1 MKKLLKTATLVPCV
15 LGFSPMLQAA
25 ESLED
30 LSAQLE
36 EIQQKILILEAE
48 RAVNAEAREWRYAD
62 SVVHFAGYAD
72 TNFVDTDG
80 GDGEFTVGNF
90 APIFHY
96 RYGDILM
103 LESELEVEVNE
114 DGETEVALEYL
125 TVDAFLNDYVAL
137 VAGKFLSPIG
147 QFRQNLHP
155 SWINKLASAP
165 PGFGH
170 DGAAPVSDVGVQ
182 LRGGFPLGGF
192 RSNYALFVSNGPI
205 IKAEIEDGEFE
216 LDGVEA
222 EGTSSDNDG
231 EKVYGGRFGILPAR
245 HLEIGFSLATGKAT
259 VAEIENGD
267 SALLSG
273 EGARDYDVLGMDF
286 AYQYNDF
293 QLRGEYVETDVG
305 GTTQGVAASGGAS
318 WETWYTQAS
327 YRPGQSKFEYVTR
340 YAEFDSPH
348 SSRDQEQIAIG
359 MNYLFTNSALL
370 KATYEFNDG
379 ITGSDAD
386 EDRLL
391 VQLTYG
397 F

>member
-1 MKKLLKTATLVPCV
+1 MKSILKKLGLVSCT
-15 LGFSPMLQAA
+15 LGFSQIILAA

-30 LSAQLE
+30 LSTQLE
-36 EIQQKILILEAE
+36 LLQEKIAVLEAE
-48 RAVNAEAREWRYAD
+48 RSINAEAREWRYAD
-62 SVVHFAGYAD
+62 SVVHLSGFAD
-72 TNFVDTDG
+72 VNFVDTDG

-96 RYGDILM
+96 RYQDKLM
-103 LESELEVEVNE
+103 LEGELEIEVNE
-114 DGETEVALEYL
+114 EGETEVAMEYL

-182 LRGGFPLGGF
+182 LRGGFPLGGN
-192 RSNYALFVSNGPI
+192 RTNYALFVSNGPI
-205 IKAEIEDGEFE
+205 IKAEFEDGEFE

-222 EGTSSDNDG
+222 EGTSSDTDG

-259 VAEIENGD
+259 VGDIENGD

-273 EGARDYDVLGMDF
+273 EGARDYDVIGADF

-293 QLRGEYVETDVG
+293 QFRGEYVETEVG
-305 GTTQGVAASGGAS
+305 GTALGVAASEGAI

-327 YRPGQSKFEYVTR
+327 YRQGQSKFEYVTR
-340 YAEFDSPH
+340 YSDFDSPH
-348 SSRDQEQIAIG
+348 SSRDQTQIAVG
-359 MNYLFTNSALL
+359 LNYLFTNSALL
-370 KATYEFNDG
+370 KVTYEFNDG
-379 ITGSDAD
+379 LAGADAD

>member
-1 MKKLLKTATLVPCV
+1 MKSILKKLGLVSCT
-15 LGFSPMLQAA
+15 LGFSQIILAA

-30 LSAQLE
+30 LSTQLE
-36 EIQQKILILEAE
+36 LLQEKIAVLEAE
-48 RAVNAEAREWRYAD
+48 RSINAEAREWRYAD
-62 SVVHFAGYAD
+62 SVVHLSGYAD
-72 TNFVDTDG
+72 VNFVDTDG

-96 RYGDILM
+96 RYQDKLM
-103 LESELEVEVNE
+103 LEGELEIEVNE
-114 DGETEVALEYL
+114 EGETEVAMEYL

-182 LRGGFPLGGF
+182 LRGGFPLGGN
-192 RSNYALFVSNGPI
+192 RTNYALFVSNGPI
-205 IKAEIEDGEFE
+205 IKAEFEDGEFE

-222 EGTSSDNDG
+222 EGTSSDTDG

-259 VAEIENGD
+259 VGDIENGD

-273 EGARDYDVLGMDF
+273 EGARDYDVIGADF

-293 QLRGEYVETDVG
+293 QLRGEYVETEVG
-305 GTTQGVAASGGAS
+305 GTALGVAASEGAS

-340 YAEFDSPH
+340 YSEFDSPH
-348 SSRDQEQIAIG
+348 SSRDQEQIAVG
-359 MNYLFTNSALL
+359 LNYLFTNSALL

-379 ITGSDAD
+379 LAGFDAD